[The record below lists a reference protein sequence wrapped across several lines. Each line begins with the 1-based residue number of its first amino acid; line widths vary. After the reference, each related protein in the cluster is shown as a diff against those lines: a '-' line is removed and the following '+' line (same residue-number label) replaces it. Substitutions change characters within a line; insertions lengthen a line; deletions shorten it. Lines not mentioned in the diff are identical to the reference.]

1 MYQQGQQSL
10 EEAQILKD
18 TAETQ
23 LASIQSQQ
31 TALQK
36 QEKRLTQVRKLTIE
50 QAVQPNVTNLSCFEG
65 EAKLCKGEEGENS
78 GDV

>member
-10 EEAQILKD
+10 EEAQVLKD

-36 QEKRLTQVRKLTIE
+36 QEKRLTQVRKLIIE
-50 QAVQPNVTNLSCFEG
+50 QAVQPNVTNLSYFEG
-65 EAKLCKGEEGENS
+65 EAKLYKREEGENS
-78 GDV
+78 GDI